1 MCRNPPEF
9 LQYEIALRTNPSFFP
24 ASRLQTQK
32 DEVEDQY
39 TVLEQ
44 VDLVENPGP
53 DEQEPARVEPKQ
65 LSLRAE
71 LAILGYSFWDPPPE
85 VVARAMDDPH
95 LTEQQKEIIFQR
107 MQGQTEKSIRKVL
120 AKEAGRSNL

>member
-1 MCRNPPEF
+1 M
-9 LQYEIALRTNPSFFP
+9 QINPSFFP
-24 ASRLQTQK
+24 AYRPQTHK
-32 DEVEDQY
+32 DKVEDQY
-39 TVLEQ
+39 TALEKA
-44 VDLVENPGP
+44 VSVENPGP

-107 MQGQTEKSIRKVL
+107 MQDQTEKNIRKVL